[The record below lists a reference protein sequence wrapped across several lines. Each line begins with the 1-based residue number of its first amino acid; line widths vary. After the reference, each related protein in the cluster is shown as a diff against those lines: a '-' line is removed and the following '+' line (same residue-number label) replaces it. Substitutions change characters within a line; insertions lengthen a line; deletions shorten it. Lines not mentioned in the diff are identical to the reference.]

1 MTFGESPPL
10 TRELHYT
17 ILHYLYCFGITPAY
31 AGTTDDPN
39 PQNRTD
45 QDHPRLRG
53 NYPMRLLMPVL
64 LWGSPPLTR
73 ELLICRFLSCCSS
86 GITPA
91 YAGTTPRFCIK
102 GCRNRDHPR
111 LRGNYLNDNGEP
123 NYQLGSPPLTRELR
137 NKIICNCVRSGITPA
152 YAGTTSDF
160 RIVHGHYRDHPRLRG
175 NYRFEYFR

>member
-1 MTFGESPPL
+1 MSGSPPL
-10 TRELHYT
+10 TRELPDASVDACSA
-17 ILHYLYCFGITPAY
+17 LGITPAY
-31 AGTTDDPN
+31 AGTTHL
-39 PQNRTD
+39 QI
-45 QDHPRLRG
+45 
-53 NYPMRLLMPVL
+53 
-64 LWGSPPLTR
+64 S
-73 ELLICRFLSCCSS
+73 ELLQQ
-86 GITPA
+86 
-91 YAGTTPRFCIK
+91 
-102 GCRNRDHPR
+102 RDHPR